1 MVSLPKQ
8 LLFQAILIL
17 LNAFFA
23 STEIAVIS
31 LNSNKLKKLE
41 EEGDKKAGKLLK
53 MIENPSQFLSTIQ
66 IGITLA
72 GFLGSAFAA
81 DAMAGPL
88 VNKLQ
93 SWGLTGIPTSVLNNL
108 SVIIITIILAFF
120 TLVFGE
126 LVPKRVAQQKAL
138 PVAKFSLGVISTL
151 AIILK
156 PLIWLISASTNLVLK
171 MFHLKTEAN
180 DDAVSEDDIRLMVDV
195 GGESGTIE
203 EDEQEM
209 IQNIFEL
216 NDSAVYEIMTRQS
229 DIVAIDITDTEEQ
242 ILETIETSGYSRYP
256 VYEDDVNNITGILN
270 ARSFLINLT
279 KKEEEKSS
287 LKELLRTPYFVPETI
302 KADQLFSDMQ
312 KNKIHIA
319 VVIDEYGGT
328 SGIIT
333 LEDLLE
339 EIVGNI
345 YDEYDEQEKPEI
357 EMVGD
362 KRYRIQ
368 GDTLLEDVMDELHI
382 SLPEDEGY
390 DTIGGLVLS
399 TLHTI
404 PKDGQK
410 FTVNFGNIS
419 ITVTNVVD
427 HRIEEV
433 ILTIEDKKDEQTEK
447 EEEKD

>member
-53 MIENPSQFLSTIQ
+53 MVENPSQFLSTIQ

>member
-53 MIENPSQFLSTIQ
+53 MVENPSQFLSTIQ

-88 VNKLQ
+88 VSKLQ
-93 SWGLTGIPTSVLNNL
+93 SWGLTGIPTTVLNNL

-151 AIILK
+151 AVILK
-156 PLIWLISASTNLVLK
+156 PLIWLISAATNLVLK
-171 MFHLKTEAN
+171 MFHLKTEAT

-279 KKEEEKSS
+279 KKPEEKSS
-287 LKELLRTPYFVPETI
+287 IKELLRTPYFVPETI

-419 ITVTNVVD
+419 ITVTSVVD

-433 ILTIEDKKDEQTEK
+433 ILTIEDKKEEEKQEK
-447 EEEKD
+447 EEE

>member
-53 MIENPSQFLSTIQ
+53 MVENPSQFLSTIQ

-180 DDAVSEDDIRLMVDV
+180 DDAVSEDDIRLMVNV